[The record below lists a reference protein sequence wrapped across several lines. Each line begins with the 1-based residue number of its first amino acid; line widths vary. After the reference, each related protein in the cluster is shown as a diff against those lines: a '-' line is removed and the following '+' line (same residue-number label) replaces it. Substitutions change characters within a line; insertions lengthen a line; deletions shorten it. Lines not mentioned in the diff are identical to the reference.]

1 MQGAFLEKQ
10 KVLVTG
16 GAGFI
21 GSHLCRTLL
30 DGGAEVHGI
39 SRKAQLDSEGGMH
52 WWQGDLAN
60 ASIARDLIAAIKPDI
75 IFHLASHVAGSRD
88 LRLVWPTFESNLMST
103 VNLLTMASEIGCR
116 RIVLTGSLE
125 EAESNGGETVP
136 SSPYAA
142 AKGASSSYARMFHAL
157 YRTPVVTA
165 RIFMVYGPGQQDMNK
180 LIPYVT
186 LSLLSKQPPKLSSG
200 QRQIDWIYV
209 QDVVNG
215 LIAAAQAPNIEGQTV
230 DLGSG
235 ALVSIQT
242 IVQQLADRIDSRV
255 ELLWGALPERQME
268 QTRVA
273 NIKKTYDSTGWKP
286 QTSLTTGLEC
296 TVDWYRQ
303 QGCSLHK
310 PN

>member
-1 MQGAFLEKQ
+1 MQGACLEKQ

-16 GAGFI
+16 AAGFI

-39 SRKAQLDSEGGMH
+39 SRKAQLDGEGGMH

-165 RIFMVYGPGQQDMNK
+165 RLFMVYGPGQQDTNK

-200 QRQIDWIYV
+200 LRQVDWIYV
-209 QDVVNG
+209 QDVVGG
-215 LIAAAQAPNIEGQTV
+215 LIAAAQAPNIEGHTI

-235 ALVSIQT
+235 TLVSIQT
-242 IVQQLADRIDSRV
+242 IVQQLADLIDSRV

-286 QTSLTTGLEC
+286 HTSLTTGLEC
-296 TVDWYRQ
+296 TVDWFRE
-303 QGCSLHK
+303 QGGSLLK

>member
-1 MQGAFLEKQ
+1 MQGAYLEKQ

-16 GAGFI
+16 AAGFI

-60 ASIARDLIAAIKPDI
+60 ASIARDLIAAIQPDI
-75 IFHLASHVAGSRD
+75 IFHLASYVAGSRD

-157 YRTPVVTA
+157 YRTPVVKA
-165 RIFMVYGPGQQDMNK
+165 RLFMVYGPGQQDTNK

-186 LSLLSKQPPKLSSG
+186 LSLLGKQPPKLSSG
-200 QRQIDWIYV
+200 LRQVDWIYV
-209 QDVVNG
+209 QDVVGG
-215 LIAAAQAPNIEGQTV
+215 LIAAAQAPNIEGQTI

-235 ALVSIQT
+235 TLVSIQT

-296 TVDWYRQ
+296 TVDWYRE
-303 QGCSLHK
+303 QGGSLHK

>member
-1 MQGAFLEKQ
+1 MQGACLEKQ

-16 GAGFI
+16 AAGFI

-39 SRKAQLDSEGGMH
+39 SRKAQPDSEGGMH

-165 RIFMVYGPGQQDMNK
+165 RLFMVYGPGQQDTNK

-186 LSLLSKQPPKLSSG
+186 LSLLSKQSPKLSSG
-200 QRQIDWIYV
+200 KRQVDWIYV
-209 QDVVNG
+209 QDVVAG
-215 LIAAAQAPNIEGQTV
+215 LIAAAQAPNLEGHTV

-235 ALVSIQT
+235 TLVSIRT

-273 NIKKTYDSTGWKP
+273 NIKKTYDSIGWKP
-286 QTSLTTGLEC
+286 QTPLTIGLHR
-296 TVDWYRQ
+296 TVDWYREQ
-303 QGCSLHK
+303 AAV
-310 PN
+310 

>member
-1 MQGAFLEKQ
+1 MQRACLEKQ
-10 KVLVTG
+10 KILVTG
-16 GAGFI
+16 AAGFI

-39 SRKAQLDSEGGMH
+39 SRKAQLNSKGSMH
-52 WWQGDLAN
+52 WWQGDLADAVIVRN
-60 ASIARDLIAAIKPDI
+60 LITAIKPDI

-88 LRLVWPTFESNLMST
+88 IRLVWPTFASNLMST

-116 RIVLTGSLE
+116 RIILSGSLE
-125 EAESNGGETVP
+125 EAESKGGETVP

-142 AKGASSSYARMFHAL
+142 AKGASSSYAHMFHAL

-165 RIFMVYGPGQQDMNK
+165 RLFMVYGPGQQDTNK

-200 QRQIDWIYV
+200 LRQVDWIYV
-209 QDVVNG
+209 QDVVDG
-215 LIAAAQAPNIEGQTV
+215 LIAAAQAPNLEGHTV

-235 ALVSIQT
+235 TLVSIRT
-242 IVQQLADRIDSRV
+242 IVQQLAHRIDSQV
-255 ELLWGALPERQME
+255 GLLWGSLPERPME

-273 NIKKTYDSTGWKP
+273 NIKKTYDSIGWKP
-286 QTSLTTGLEC
+286 QTPLTIGLQR
-296 TVDWYRQ
+296 TVDWYREQ
-303 QGCSLHK
+303 AAV
-310 PN
+310 

>member
-1 MQGAFLEKQ
+1 MQGACLEKQ

-16 GAGFI
+16 AAGFI

-103 VNLLTMASEIGCR
+103 VNLLTMASEIGCC

-165 RIFMVYGPGQQDMNK
+165 RLFMVYGPGQQDTNK

-200 QRQIDWIYV
+200 LRQVDWIYV
-209 QDVVNG
+209 QDVVGG
-215 LIAAAQAPNIEGQTV
+215 LIAAAQAPNIEGHTI

-235 ALVSIQT
+235 TLVSIQT

-286 QTSLTTGLEC
+286 QTSLTTGLEW
-296 TVDWYRQ
+296 TVDWYRE
-303 QGCSLHK
+303 QGGSLHK

>member
-1 MQGAFLEKQ
+1 MEFARLGGQRIF
-10 KVLVTG
+10 VTG
-16 GAGFI
+16 AAGFI
-21 GSHLCRTLL
+21 GSHLCRALL

-52 WWQGDLAN
+52 WWQGDLAD
-60 ASIARDLIAAIKPDI
+60 ASIVRDLIAAIKPDI

-88 LRLVWPTFESNLMST
+88 LRLIRPTFESNLVST
-103 VNLLTMASEIGCR
+103 VNLLTVGSEIGCH
-116 RIVLTGSLE
+116 RIVLAGSLE
-125 EAESNGGETVP
+125 EAESNGNEMVP

-142 AKGASSSYARMFHAL
+142 AKAASSSYARMFHAL
-157 YRTPVVTA
+157 YQTPVVIA
-165 RIFMVYGPGQQDMNK
+165 RLFMVYGPGQQDVSK

-186 LSLLSKQPPKLSSG
+186 QSLLNKQPPRLSSG

-209 QDVVNG
+209 QDVVDG
-215 LIAAAQAPNIEGQTV
+215 LIAAAQAPNLEGHTI

-235 ALVSIQT
+235 TLVSIQT

-255 ELLWGALPERQME
+255 KLLWGALPERQME

-303 QGCSLHK
+303 QDCSLHK

>member
-1 MQGAFLEKQ
+1 MQGACLEKQ

-16 GAGFI
+16 AAGFI

-39 SRKAQLDSEGGMH
+39 SRKAQPDSEGGMH

-60 ASIARDLIAAIKPDI
+60 ASIARDLIAVIKPDI

-165 RIFMVYGPGQQDMNK
+165 RLFMVYGPGQQDTNK

-200 QRQIDWIYV
+200 LRQVDWIYV
-209 QDVVNG
+209 QDVVDG
-215 LIAAAQAPNIEGQTV
+215 LIAAAQAPNLEGHTV

-235 ALVSIQT
+235 TLVSIRT
-242 IVQQLADRIDSRV
+242 IVQQLADRIDSQV
-255 ELLWGALPERQME
+255 GLLWGSLPERLME

-273 NIKKTYDSTGWKP
+273 NIKKTYDSIGWKP
-286 QTSLTTGLEC
+286 QTPLTIGLQR
-296 TVDWYRQ
+296 TVDWYREQ
-303 QGCSLHK
+303 ATV
-310 PN
+310 